1 MVIGELG
8 LPLEPAVSPVVEGL
22 KLTPGFATDL
32 HQTYTRLTP
41 GFATIRP
48 HQMVVQLVLALP
60 LKVLLATR
68 KHVQMVNT
76 YFKVKKFY

>member
-22 KLTPGFATDL
+22 K
-32 HQTYTRLTP
+32 LTP

-68 KHVQMVNT
+68 KHVQMVNR
-76 YFKVKKFY
+76 YFQVKKSY